1 MNPVVCYYENT
12 MQQKRYAVK
21 QILIIDDDPNV
32 RSVIRRTMQ
41 RAGYATEEA
50 SHGKEA
56 LRTIEEKAIDVAI
69 VDIIMPEK
77 GGIETLMEIKK
88 KHPNIKTIII
98 SGKVDTQAD
107 SFRTLVTQF
116 GSTKILEKP
125 FEMDELKEAVGNA
138 LSS

>member
-1 MNPVVCYYENT
+1 M
-12 MQQKRYAVK
+12 K

-41 RAGYATEEA
+41 RAGYSTEEA

-56 LRTIEEKAIDVAI
+56 LRTIEEKQVDLAI

-88 KHPNIKTIII
+88 KYPNIKTIII

-107 SFRTLVTQF
+107 SFRTLVSQF
-116 GSTKILEKP
+116 GSTEILEKP
-125 FEMDELKEAVGNA
+125 FEMEELKEAVATA
-138 LSS
+138 LTS

>member
-1 MNPVVCYYENT
+1 
-12 MQQKRYAVK
+12 MQQKRCAVK
-21 QILIIDDDPNV
+21 QILIIDDDPSV

-41 RAGYATEEA
+41 RAGYVTEEA

-56 LRTIEEKAIDVAI
+56 LRTIEEKEIDLAI

-88 KHPNIKTIII
+88 KHPNIKTIVI
-98 SGKVDTQAD
+98 SGKVDTHAD

-125 FEMDELKEAVGNA
+125 FEMDELKEAVGSA